1 MTVEIIGYA
10 AVAPGAGSASQLFDL
25 LRRGECAVTD
35 VPAGRW
41 DKSRFWHPH
50 PGNAGKTYTFA
61 AGIVDDIDMFDA
73 RIFGLSRREAMAMD
87 PQQRL
92 LLSVTWRALED
103 ANLSVSALQ
112 EEAIGVYVG
121 ASSLDSANL
130 STEDPAAG
138 GPYFMTGNTLSI
150 VANRISH
157 IFGLSGP
164 SLTID
169 TACSSSLVALDQA
182 VRALN
187 RGEIDTAIVG
197 GVNLLSHPLP
207 FVGFAQARMLSPE
220 GRCRA
225 YDNDASGYVRAEGAA
240 VVILRRSDKAS
251 AAGDRSRG
259 RILATG
265 VNSAGRTNGISLPS
279 QEAQACLLERIYA
292 EAAIDPNHLAFI
304 EGHGT
309 GTKVGDPAE
318 VWAIGQV
325 IGQKRHAPIPLGSI
339 KTNIGHTEPA
349 SGLFG
354 VLKAV
359 MALEHDHLP
368 ASLFFDTPND
378 AIDFTGLNVSVTSTP
393 LPLLR
398 SQRPRLAGI
407 NSFGFGGTNAH
418 VVISDP
424 LFRRGA
430 PAAEGVAGGDYFMV
444 SAHTESALR
453 TLLEDYRN
461 TLAGIPNQAAAQSL
475 VAAAAA
481 GRTPLRYRF
490 VAQGRKPRDVVAGI
504 DDHLAGRGGPVAAVG
519 EAPVGEP
526 RVAFLFSGNGA
537 QWAGMGVDALRE
549 NPVFRRHFNAISALF
564 EDQIGEK
571 LTDLL
576 VADDLAER
584 LADTRVAQPLLF
596 SIQVALAQCL
606 IGAGIRPAVVLG
618 HSIGEV
624 AAAHI
629 AGALSLV
636 DAVAVVGVRSR
647 CQHVTRGKGTM
658 AAALCSEEAARDF
671 IRRNGLDGLAIAAVN
686 ASNSVTI
693 SGPKEQITALRTL
706 GRRQKLAVQPLDID
720 YPFHHPLVDEAKDE
734 FLKTLPKI
742 APRATEYDFIS
753 TVTGEPVDGTALDGA
768 YWWRNVREPVCFMQ
782 GVARALE
789 QGCNLLMEISPK
801 PILTNYLR
809 DAVKTSGAAA
819 QLVQTLD
826 RSEDDGTTDPVAGCI
841 VRALAHGAALPRAQR
856 NAAIDLPGVPFEKE
870 SMAGTPTTD
879 SYDLFGRY
887 MTRAYSLAGW
897 RADPNGTAWKNHLD
911 AQLFPDLAEHVVDGR
926 AIMPGA
932 GFVEIALQVAQQA
945 LGTDAVQLTNIE
957 LLRPLELGS
966 AMVELST
973 VISRETGTI
982 EIRSRERLSADDWTL
997 HVVCRCQKALPAM
1010 RTPAL
1015 EALGSGAEDIPAER
1029 IYGIAS
1035 SFGLDYGPAFRL
1047 AKRVQ
1052 TDQRARIDV
1061 ELAPGSAPAH
1071 PMLAWGVNPMLLD
1084 AAFHGLV
1091 GLFDRFSGDAEGAPY
1106 IPVHF
1111 GSISL
1116 LAAGIAPARARIEV
1130 ERVSPHSIKARFV
1143 LEAEDGRPILLLEDC
1158 RFRRTWLQQHHTPA
1172 SLTFHYEA
1180 VPVAETIV
1188 DHPSRPAAGFVM
1200 DAPEPSAP
1208 DDASLFLQAAVLR
1221 ACHDIVLPLADAAGR
1236 LPLSALPGD
1245 RSFQDFLSNALYLL
1259 GEAGLAAQSDGVWS
1273 VQAASDLP
1281 ETGEILAEFTAER
1294 PDRGAEAVLLA
1305 EIRAGV
1311 LRHIDH
1317 LRSGGADALELGGKT
1332 MRQALRLHSPQA
1344 RERNALVFAA
1354 ARKAVAEGAKDAP
1367 VIVQVGATAPGF
1379 SRRLA
1384 DLAARAGGNLVIVEP
1399 SDELRRAAE
1408 VAFGASA
1415 RVAVSGA
1422 ADVLRGAD
1430 VIVSTCD
1437 RLHAMLEADDAL
1449 SGACAA
1455 GLANGARLIAAETP
1469 ASLLYDFFF
1478 GLAPDW
1484 FSNGL
1489 SQAFP
1494 VGRLASEAEWSR
1506 RLTSLAADRHALRT
1520 VQRPYG
1526 PLLLIEVSPAARQ
1539 GEESGPQDAVSFTPL
1554 GAVAGSLAQL
1564 PAIDLHQPAAE
1575 LSAALEA
1582 AVQADTAA
1590 QLLLYVAPAD
1600 GSEDE
1605 SVLARDA
1612 HGLAKAVEAL
1622 QASPAKRRPGLVLLL
1637 PGGALAGT
1645 SEGAAA
1651 SPLSAG
1657 LWAFARVLSNEFSE
1671 IDIHLV
1677 DAERED
1683 WRKALHLV
1691 SAGHGEREWRIVG
1704 GARHAEALRA
1714 VGGPVPSC
1722 DVSRADFAA
1731 ATVRQRTP
1739 SRVDSLY
1746 WESMDRPAPAAGE
1759 VLVEVAA
1766 AGLNFRDV
1774 MWAMGLL
1781 PEEALEDG
1789 FAGATIG
1796 MEFSGR
1802 VAAVGEGVQDLAVG
1816 DRVMGI
1822 GPAAFSTHT
1831 VIRRAGLAKLPDE
1844 LDLVAAATV
1853 PVTFLTAWYA
1863 LVELG
1868 RARPGETVLIHG
1880 AAGGVGLAAI
1890 QIAKVLGLTIIG
1902 TAGSD
1907 EKRSYLRSLGVDLVF
1922 DSRSLSFVADV
1933 KAATGGEGVDL
1944 VLNSLFSDAMERS
1957 IELVKPFGRFLELG
1971 KRDYYADRKIGL
1983 RPFRRNVSY
1992 FGIDADQ
1999 LPLKAPA
2006 LTKSIFEQLGALFA
2020 KGDLRALPYRTFE
2033 HDEIADA
2040 FRLMQNAGHIGKI
2053 VLLPPQAGHDA
2064 VAAASGRPV
2073 AFDAQ
2078 GIHVVVGGIG
2088 GFGLSAAD
2096 WLAAR
2101 GARRLALVTRRGISD
2116 AETDAAVAAWR
2127 KRGVA
2132 ASLHACDVTDPTA
2145 VDALLARL
2153 RKEAPIKGVVHAAM
2167 VLDDALLPNLTQE
2180 RFRRVIDVK
2189 ARGAAILDRATRK
2202 DRLDYF
2208 LMFSSATTL
2217 IGNPGQ
2223 ANYVAANGYLEG
2235 LARARRSQGLP
2246 ALAVAFGAISDKGY
2260 LARNDEVGDLLARR
2274 IGSTA
2279 MKAATALAMVE
2290 AHMRDDPG
2298 TVDAA
2303 VVVCSPID
2311 WAAARNLKIV
2321 GTPLFEVLLKQAGPA
2336 GSGSVGDTVDLAA
2349 LVAQKS
2355 EAEALDALYAL
2366 VAEEMATIL
2375 RVPES
2380 ALGRDKVLKDVGLDS
2395 LMAVELALSFKEKTG
2410 FDIPITSVGDTTT
2423 IENVVRNLYE
2433 KVARAEE
2440 AEHDGDEM
2448 EHVEA
2453 LAEQHM
2459 GSSSAAS
2466 RGR

>member
-25 LRRGECAVTD
+25 LRRGQCAVTE
-35 VPAGRW
+35 VPANRW
-41 DKSRFWHPH
+41 DRSRFWHPS
-50 PGNAGKTYTFA
+50 PSVSGKTYTFA
-61 AGIVDDIDMFDA
+61 AGVIDDIDTFDP

-92 LLSVTWRALED
+92 LLAVTWRALED
-103 ANLSVSALQ
+103 SNITLSSLQ
-112 EEAIGVYVG
+112 EEAIGVYIG

-150 VANRISH
+150 VANRLSH

-197 GVNLLSHPLP
+197 GVNLLNHPLP

-240 VVILRRSDKAS
+240 VVVLRRSDKAA

-279 QEAQACLLERIYA
+279 QEAQARLLQEIYA
-292 EAAIDPNHLAFI
+292 DPAIDPNHLAFI

-325 IGQKRHAPIPLGSI
+325 IGGQRHAPIPLGSI

-359 MALEHDHLP
+359 MALEHDYLP

-378 AIDFTGLNVSVTSTP
+378 AIDFAGLNVSVTATP

-418 VVISDP
+418 VVVSDP
-424 LFRRGA
+424 LPRPAAAA
-430 PAAEGVAGGDYFMV
+430 PAAEGGYFMV
-444 SAHTESALR
+444 SAHTESALNG
-453 TLLEDYRN
+453 LLEDYRDR
-461 TLAGIPNQAAAQSL
+461 LAATADQPSAPALIAAAS
-475 VAAAAA
+475 A
-481 GRTPLRYRF
+481 GRTPLRHRF
-490 VAQGRKPRDVVAGI
+490 VAQGKKPRDIIAAI
-504 DDHLAGRGGPVAAVG
+504 DDQLAGRAVSVAAVG
-519 EAPVGEP
+519 ETPVGEP
-526 RVAFLFSGNGA
+526 RVAFLFAGNGA
-537 QWAGMGVDALRE
+537 QWAGMGVDALRA
-549 NPVFRRHFNAISALF
+549 NADFRRHFTAISALF

-571 LTDLL
+571 LTTLL
-576 VADDLAER
+576 TAEDLADR
-584 LADTRVAQPLLF
+584 LSDTRVAQPLLF

-606 IGAGIRPAVVLG
+606 IGAGIRPAAVLG

-636 DAVAVVGVRSR
+636 DAVAVVAVRSR
-647 CQHVTRGKGTM
+647 CQHVTQGKGTM
-658 AAALCSEEAARDF
+658 AAALCGEEAARDF
-671 IRRNGLDGLAIAAVN
+671 IRRNNLDGLTVAAVN
-686 ASNSVTI
+686 AGNSVTI
-693 SGPKEQITALRTL
+693 SGPKEEIASLRSL
-706 GRRQKLAVQPLDID
+706 GRRQKLAVQLLDID

-753 TVTGEPVDGTALDGA
+753 TVTGERLDGTALDGA
-768 YWWRNVREPVCFMQ
+768 YWWRNVREPVYFMQ
-782 GVARALE
+782 GMARALA
-789 QGCNLLMEISPK
+789 QGCNLLVEISPK
-801 PILTNYLR
+801 PILTNYLK

-819 QLVQTLD
+819 QLMQTLD
-826 RSEDDGTTDPVAGCI
+826 KAEGEGTADPVANCI
-841 VRALAHGAALPRAQR
+841 IRALAHGAALPRAQR
-856 NAAIDLPGVPFEKE
+856 NAAIDLPGVPFEPE
-870 SMAGTPTTD
+870 SMIGTPTSD
-879 SYDLFGRY
+879 GYDLFGRH
-887 MTRAYSLAGW
+887 MTRSYSLAGW
-897 RADPNGTAWKNHLD
+897 RADPNGTAWKNHID
-911 AQLFPDLAEHVVDGR
+911 GRLFPDLAEHVVDGR

-932 GFVEIALQVAQQA
+932 GFIEIALQVAQQA

-966 AMVELST
+966 TIVELST

-997 HVVCRCQKALPAM
+997 HVVCRCQKVMPAT
-1010 RTPAL
+1010 RAPAL
-1015 EALGSGAEDIPAER
+1015 AALDASAENVSPER
-1029 IYGIAS
+1029 IYTIAS

-1047 AKRVQ
+1047 AKTVR
-1052 TDQRARIDV
+1052 TDQQRRIDV
-1061 ELAPGSAPAH
+1061 ALAPGAEPAH
-1071 PMLAWGVNPMLLD
+1071 SMLAWGVNPMLLD

-1111 GSISL
+1111 GAVTQ
-1116 LAAGIAPARARIEV
+1116 LAAGLQPRRARIEV
-1130 ERVSPHSIKARFV
+1130 ERVSAHSIKARFV
-1143 LEAEDGRPILLLEDC
+1143 LETEDGRPVLLLEDC

-1180 VPVAETIV
+1180 VPVAAAIV
-1188 DHPSRPAAGFVM
+1188 GQPALSAPAFALAAP
-1200 DAPEPSAP
+1200 DAATP
-1208 DDASLFLQAAVLR
+1208 DDASLLLQAAVLR
-1221 ACHDIVLPLADAAGR
+1221 ACHDIVLPLVDASGR
-1236 LPLSALPGD
+1236 IAPVSLPGD
-1245 RSFQDFLSNALYLL
+1245 RSFQDFLTNALFVL
-1259 GEAGLAAQSDGVWS
+1259 GEAGLAAQSDGVWT
-1273 VQAASDLP
+1273 VEAVSDLP
-1281 ETGEILAEFTAER
+1281 ETGETLAEFTAER

-1311 LRHIDH
+1311 LRHLEYLH
-1317 LRSGGADALELGGKT
+1317 TGGTEALELGGKT
-1332 MRQALRLHSPQA
+1332 MRQAIRLHSPQA
-1344 RERNALVFAA
+1344 RERNALVFVAA
-1354 ARKAVAEGAKDAP
+1354 EKAVVDGAKNAP
-1367 VIVQVGATAPGF
+1367 VIVQVGAAAPGF

-1384 DLAARAGGNLVIVEP
+1384 DLAARAGGKLVIVEP
-1399 SDELRRAAE
+1399 SDDLRRAAE
-1408 VAFGASA
+1408 VTFGTSG
-1415 RVAVSGA
+1415 RVTVLGTAEA
-1422 ADVLRGAD
+1422 LRGAD

-1437 RLHAMLEADDAL
+1437 RLHAMLEADEAL
-1449 SGACAA
+1449 SGALAA
-1455 GLANGARLIAAETP
+1455 GLASGARLLAAETP
-1469 ASLLYDFFF
+1469 ASLLYDVFF
-1478 GLAPDW
+1478 GLTAGW
-1484 FSNGL
+1484 FSASL
-1489 SQAFP
+1489 SQGFP
-1494 VGRLASEAEWSR
+1494 VGRLASESDWSR
-1506 RLTSLAADRHALRT
+1506 RLASLAADRHALQS

-1526 PLLLIEVSPAARQ
+1526 SLLLIEVSPLAEGGAAL
-1539 GEESGPQDAVSFTPL
+1539 PQEATPFLPL
-1554 GAVAGSLAQL
+1554 GTAAGALTGLA
-1564 PAIDLHQPAAE
+1564 AIDLHQPAAD
-1575 LSAALEA
+1575 L
-1582 AVQADTAA
+1582 TAA
-1590 QLLLYVAPAD
+1590 IQAIGEPGNAADLLLYVAPAGGAD
-1600 GSEDE
+1600 DE
-1605 SVLARDA
+1605 AVLARDA
-1612 HGLAKAVEAL
+1612 HGLAKVAETL
-1622 QASPAKRRPGLVLLL
+1622 QASTAKRRPKLLL
-1637 PGGALAGT
+1637 LLAGGAPDGAREGDLAP
-1645 SEGAAA
+1645 
-1651 SPLSAG
+1651 SPLATG
-1657 LWAFARVLSNEFSE
+1657 LWTFARVLANEFSE
-1671 IDIHLV
+1671 VDIHLV
-1677 DAERED
+1677 DAASAD
-1683 WRKALHLV
+1683 WHKAIDLAG
-1691 SAGHGEREWRIVG
+1691 AGHDEREWRIAG
-1704 GARHAEALRA
+1704 GARHAEAFRA
-1714 VGGPVPSC
+1714 VGGPVAAS
-1722 DVSRADFAA
+1722 DVSRLDFPA

-1746 WESMDRPAPAAGE
+1746 WESMERPVPAAGE

-1802 VAAVGEGVQDLAVG
+1802 VTAVGDGVDDLAVG

-1831 VIRRAGLAKLPDE
+1831 VIRRAGLARLPDE

-1868 RARPGETVLIHG
+1868 RARAGETLLIHG

-1907 EKRSYLRSLGVDLVF
+1907 EKRSYLRSLGVDMVF

-2006 LTKSIFEQLGALFA
+2006 LTKAIFADLGALFA

-2053 VLLPPQAGHDA
+2053 VLLPPQAGEDA
-2064 VAAASGRPV
+2064 VAAAIGAPI
-2073 AFDAQ
+2073 AFDAD

-2101 GARRLALVTRRGISD
+2101 GARRLALVTRRGTSD
-2116 AETDAAVAAWR
+2116 AETDAAIAAW
-2127 KRGVA
+2127 KTRGIA
-2132 ASLHACDVTDPTA
+2132 ASLHACDVTDAKA
-2145 VDALLARL
+2145 VDALLADL
-2153 RKEAPIKGVVHAAM
+2153 RKEAPVKGLVHAAM
-2167 VLDDALLPNLTQE
+2167 VLDDALLPNLTEE

-2189 ARGAAILDRATRK
+2189 ARGAAILDKATRK
-2202 DRLDYF
+2202 DALDYF

-2223 ANYVAANGYLEG
+2223 GNYVAANGYLEG
-2235 LARARRSQGLP
+2235 LARARRAEGLP
-2246 ALAVAFGAISDKGY
+2246 GLAVAFGAISDRGY
-2260 LARNDEVGDLLARR
+2260 LARNDDVGDLLARR
-2274 IGSTA
+2274 IGNTA

-2290 AHMRDDPG
+2290 AHMRGDPG
-2298 TVDAA
+2298 TLEAA

-2336 GSGSVGDTVDLAA
+2336 GSGSGGDTVDLTA
-2349 LVAQKS
+2349 LVAEKS
-2355 EAEALDALYAL
+2355 EAEALEALYAI
-2366 VAEEMATIL
+2366 VAQEMATIL

-2380 ALGRDKVLKDVGLDS
+2380 SLGRDKVLKDVGLDS
-2395 LMAVELALSFKEKTG
+2395 LMAVELALGFKEKTG

-2440 AEHDGDEM
+2440 AEHDGNEM
-2448 EHVEA
+2448 DHIEA
-2453 LAEQHM
+2453 LAEQHT
-2459 GSSSAAS
+2459 GSSAPAVS

>member
-25 LRRGECAVTD
+25 LRRGECAVTE
-35 VPAGRW
+35 VPADRW
-41 DKSRFWHPH
+41 DRSRFWHPV
-50 PGNAGKTYTFA
+50 GSAGKTYTFA
-61 AGIVDDIDMFDA
+61 AGVVDDIDTFDA

-103 ANLSVSALQ
+103 ANLSISSLQ
-112 EEAIGVYVG
+112 KEAIGVYIG
-121 ASSLDSANL
+121 ASSLDGANL

-197 GVNLLSHPLP
+197 GVNLLIHPLP

-225 YDNDASGYVRAEGAA
+225 YDNDASGYVRAEGAVA
-240 VVILRRSDKAS
+240 VVLRRSDRVD
-251 AAGDRSRG
+251 AAGDRSRA

-279 QEAQACLLERIYA
+279 QEAQARLLQTIYA
-292 EAAIDPNHLAFI
+292 DPAIDPNHVAFI

-325 IGQKRHAPIPLGSI
+325 LGQKRHAPIPLGSI

-359 MALEHDHLP
+359 MALEHDYLP

-378 AIDFTGLNVSVTSTP
+378 AIDFNGLNVSVTSTP

-418 VVISDP
+418 VVVSDP
-424 LFRRGA
+424 VSRQGA
-430 PAAEGVAGGDYFMV
+430 AAGNATESGYFMV
-444 SAHTESALR
+444 SAHTETALR
-453 TLLEDYRN
+453 TLLEDYRDR
-461 TLAGIPNQAAAQSL
+461 LAGTADQASAPAL
-475 VAAAAA
+475 VAAATA
-481 GRTPLRYRF
+481 GRTPMRHRF
-490 VAQGRKPRDVVAGI
+490 VTQVRKPRDIVAVI
-504 DDHLAGRGGPVAAVG
+504 DDQLAGLAGMAAAVG

-526 RVAFLFSGNGA
+526 RVAFVFAGNGA
-537 QWAGMGVDALRE
+537 QWAGMGVDALRT
-549 NPVFRRHFNAISALF
+549 NPDFRRHFSAISALF

-571 LTDLL
+571 LTALL

-606 IGAGIRPAVVLG
+606 IGAGIRPAAVLG

-636 DAVAVVGVRSR
+636 DAVAVVAVRSR
-647 CQHVTRGKGTM
+647 CQHITKGKGTM
-658 AAALCSEEAARDF
+658 AAALCGEEAARDF
-671 IRRNGLDGLAIAAVN
+671 IRRNGLDGLTVAAVN
-686 ASNSVTI
+686 AGNSVTI
-693 SGPKEQITALRTL
+693 SGPKDEIAALRTI
-706 GRRQKLAVQPLDID
+706 GRRQKLAVQLLEID
-720 YPFHHPLVDEAKDE
+720 YPFHHPLVDEAKEE
-734 FLKTLPKI
+734 FLRTLPKI

-753 TVTGEPVDGTALDGA
+753 TVTGERIDGIELDGA
-768 YWWRNVREPVCFMQ
+768 YWWRNVREPVYFMQ
-782 GVARALE
+782 GVAQALA
-789 QGCNLLMEISPK
+789 QGCNLLMEISPR
-801 PILTNYLR
+801 PILTNYLK
-809 DAVKTSGAAA
+809 DAVKTSGAPA
-819 QLVQTLD
+819 QLVPTLD
-826 RSEDDGTTDPVAGCI
+826 KSEDTGDPVANCI
-841 VRALAHGAALPRAQR
+841 IRALAHGAALPRAQR
-856 NAAIDLPGVPFEKE
+856 NAVVDLPGIPFEPE
-870 SMAGTPTTD
+870 CMTGTPTTD
-879 SYDLFGRY
+879 SYDLFGRH
-887 MTRAYSLAGW
+887 MTRPYSLAGW
-897 RADPNGTAWKNHLD
+897 RADPNSYAWKNHLD
-911 AQLFPDLAEHVVDGR
+911 ARLFPDLAEHVVDGR

-932 GFVEIALQVAQQA
+932 GFIEIALQVAQQA
-945 LGTDAVQLTNIE
+945 LGTEAVQLTNIE
-957 LLRPLELGS
+957 LLRPLELG
-966 AMVELST
+966 ATMVELST

-997 HVVCRCQKALPAM
+997 HVVCRCQKVLPAM

-1015 EALGSGAEDIPAER
+1015 EALGPRAEDVSPER
-1029 IYGIAS
+1029 IYTIAS

-1047 AKRVQ
+1047 ATGVR
-1052 TDQRARIDV
+1052 TDQHKRIDV
-1061 ELAPGSAPAH
+1061 VLSPGAAPAH
-1071 PMLAWGVNPMLLD
+1071 PMLAWGISPMLLD

-1111 GSISL
+1111 GSVAL
-1116 LAAGIAPARARIEV
+1116 LATGVTPYRARIEV
-1130 ERVSPHSIKARFV
+1130 QRVSAHSIKARFV
-1143 LEAEDGRPILLLEDC
+1143 LETEDGRPVVLLEDC

-1180 VPVAETIV
+1180 VPVAEAV
-1188 DHPSRPAAGFVM
+1188 VGNPSQTAPAFM
-1200 DAPEPSAP
+1200 MTAPEPSTP
-1208 DDASLFLQAAVLR
+1208 DDASLLLQAAVLR
-1221 ACHDIVLPLADAAGR
+1221 ACHDIVLPLVDAAGR
-1236 LPLSALPGD
+1236 LSPAGLPGD
-1245 RSFQDFLSNALYLL
+1245 RAFQDFLSNALYLL
-1259 GEAGLAAQSDGVWS
+1259 SEAGLASQGDGVWT

-1281 ETGEILAEFTAER
+1281 ETGETLAEFTAER

-1311 LRHIDH
+1311 LRHIDY
-1317 LRSGGADALELGGKT
+1317 LRYGGTDALELGGKT

-1354 ARKAVAEGAKDAP
+1354 AEKAVADGARHAP

-1384 DLAARAGGNLVIVEP
+1384 DLAARAGGKLVIVEP
-1399 SDELRRAAE
+1399 SDDLRRAAE
-1408 VAFGASA
+1408 VAFATSG
-1415 RVAVSGA
+1415 RVTVAGA
-1422 ADVLRGAD
+1422 ADALRGAD

-1437 RLHAMLEADDAL
+1437 RLHAMLDADEAL
-1449 SGACAA
+1449 SGALAA
-1455 GLANGARLIAAETP
+1455 GLANGARLLAAETP

-1478 GLAPDW
+1478 GLTSGW
-1484 FSNGL
+1484 FANGL
-1489 SQAFP
+1489 SQGFP
-1494 VGRLASEAEWSR
+1494 VGRLASEGDWKR
-1506 RLTSLAADRHALRT
+1506 RLSSLGAERNALQT

-1526 PLLLIEVSPAARQ
+1526 SLLLIEVSPAVEA
-1539 GEESGPQDAVSFTPL
+1539 GEAGLPKDTVPFLPL
-1554 GAVAGSLAQL
+1554 GAVAGSLAAM
-1564 PAIDLHQPAAE
+1564 PAIDLHQPVADLGESITQALAAE
-1575 LSAALEA
+1575 
-1582 AVQADTAA
+1582 
-1590 QLLLYVAPAD
+1590 LLLYVAPAGGAD
-1600 GSEDE
+1600 DE
-1605 SVLARDA
+1605 AALARDA
-1612 HGLAKAVEAL
+1612 HGLSKIVEAL
-1622 QASPAKRRPGLVLLL
+1622 QASNAKRRPKLVLLL
-1637 PGGALAGT
+1637 PGGAPDGAR
-1645 SEGAAA
+1645 EGGVAP
-1651 SPLSAG
+1651 SPLSTG
-1657 LWAFARVLSNEFSE
+1657 LWTFARVLANEFSE
-1671 IDIHLV
+1671 VDVHLV
-1677 DAERED
+1677 DAGPDD
-1683 WRKALHLV
+1683 WQKALDLAA
-1691 SAGHGEREWRIVG
+1691 AGHGEREWRIVDG
-1704 GARHAEALRA
+1704 GRHAEAFRA
-1714 VGGPVPSC
+1714 VSGPVAAS
-1722 DVSRADFAA
+1722 DVSHLDFAA
-1731 ATVRQRTP
+1731 ATVRQRAP

-1746 WESMDRPAPAAGE
+1746 WESMDRPEPAAGE

-1802 VAAVGEGVQDLAVG
+1802 VAAVGKGVDDLAVG

-1831 VIRRAGLAKLPDE
+1831 SIRRAGLAKLPDE

-1868 RARPGETVLIHG
+1868 RARAGETLLIHG

-1907 EKRSYLRSLGVDLVF
+1907 EKRSYLRSLGVDMVF

-2006 LTKSIFEQLGALFA
+2006 LTKAIFADLGALFA
-2020 KGDLRALPYRTFE
+2020 KGDLRALPYRTFK

-2053 VLLPPQAGHDA
+2053 VLLPPQAGQDA
-2064 VAAASGRPV
+2064 VAAAAGKPV
-2073 AFDAQ
+2073 AFDPD

-2101 GARRLALVTRRGISD
+2101 GARRLALVTRRGTSD
-2116 AETDAAVAAWR
+2116 AETDAAIAAWK
-2127 KRGVA
+2127 KRGIS
-2132 ASLHACDVTDPTA
+2132 ASLHACDVTDAKA
-2145 VDALLARL
+2145 VDTLLAGL
-2153 RKEAPIKGVVHAAM
+2153 RRQAPVKGVVHAAM
-2167 VLDDALLPNLTQE
+2167 VLDDALLPNLTEE

-2189 ARGAAILDRATRK
+2189 ARGAAILDKATRK
-2202 DRLDYF
+2202 DKLDYF
-2208 LMFSSATTL
+2208 LMFSSATTM

-2223 ANYVAANGYLEG
+2223 GNYVAANGYLEG
-2235 LARARRSQGLP
+2235 LARARRAEGL
-2246 ALAVAFGAISDKGY
+2246 AGLAVAFGAISDRGY

-2274 IGSTA
+2274 IGNTA

-2290 AHMRDDPG
+2290 AHMRSDPG
-2298 TVDAA
+2298 TVEAA

-2321 GTPLFEVLLKQAGPA
+2321 GTPLFEVLLRQAGPA
-2336 GSGSVGDTVDLAA
+2336 GSGSGGDTVDLTA
-2349 LVAQKS
+2349 LVAEKG

-2380 ALGRDKVLKDVGLDS
+2380 SLGRDKVLKDVGLDS

-2423 IENVVRNLYE
+2423 IETVVRNLYE

-2440 AEHDGDEM
+2440 AEHDGEEID
-2448 EHVEA
+2448 HVEA

-2459 GSSSAAS
+2459 GSSPAAS